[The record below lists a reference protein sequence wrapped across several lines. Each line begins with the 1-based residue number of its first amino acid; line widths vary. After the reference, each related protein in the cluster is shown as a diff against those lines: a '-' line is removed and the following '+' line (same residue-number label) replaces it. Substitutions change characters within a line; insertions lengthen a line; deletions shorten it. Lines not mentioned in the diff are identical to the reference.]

1 MEEAAAGGPGL
12 DDGAGDERTP
22 TERLPRPRQPVTARG
37 GIGRPG
43 ETEHPPLQV
52 RGQVGLLE
60 TGLGHDAVVGDR
72 PPPFRRV
79 GGGADAARGR
89 RIGVRFT
96 GARARPGASAEAKLG
111 KPASPPPGP
120 PPGPPPRPLRRGRGP
135 PGRPIPRRRPA
146 PSPACRRA
154 ASPEPGCLPAQTR
167 RAWFVWICPN
177 SLWQKSIDRSRP
189 ESTEWR
195 RLGGMAMGKKPAA
208 RQPSPMWVT
217 TADLPTSAGHPFFE
231 RLNRV
236 LEEAGFDAFV
246 EGLCAVFYASRLG
259 RPSLRPGRYFRL
271 LFIGYFEGLSS
282 ERGIAWRVADSLSLR
297 AFLDLDVTEAP
308 PNHSTL
314 SRTRRLI
321 DVETHVAVFTWVLER
336 LAGAGLV
343 QGKTVGVDAT
353 TLEANAAMRS
363 IERRDTGESYEAF
376 VRQLAKASGIETP
389 TRAELARFDRSR
401 KDRKTSNKEWQ
412 SPQDTDAKIAKMKD
426 GRTHLAHKA
435 EHGIDLETG
444 AILSVTVQEASEG
457 DSATLPET
465 LTMAAEQVEAVQP
478 AGAEVEEVVAD
489 KGYHSDATLVAL
501 DEIGVRSY
509 VSEPE
514 RGRRCWQ
521 DKKTGETP
529 VGKRAAQKA
538 LYGNR
543 RRIRGDRGRRLLR
556 RRGELVERPF
566 AHQYETGGLR
576 RVWVRGHENVRKRVL
591 IQAAGCNLGLLLRR
605 LTGVGTPRSLQ
616 GRALSAI
623 CGLIGRLSAL
633 WGRLTASWDFQWTPA
648 GLVGSIAHRQ
658 AA

>member
-1 MEEAAAGGPGL
+1 
-12 DDGAGDERTP
+12 
-22 TERLPRPRQPVTARG
+22 
-37 GIGRPG
+37 
-43 ETEHPPLQV
+43 
-52 RGQVGLLE
+52 
-60 TGLGHDAVVGDR
+60 
-72 PPPFRRV
+72 
-79 GGGADAARGR
+79 
-89 RIGVRFT
+89 
-96 GARARPGASAEAKLG
+96 
-111 KPASPPPGP
+111 
-120 PPGPPPRPLRRGRGP
+120 
-135 PGRPIPRRRPA
+135 
-146 PSPACRRA
+146 
-154 ASPEPGCLPAQTR
+154 
-167 RAWFVWICPN
+167 
-177 SLWQKSIDRSRP
+177 
-189 ESTEWR
+189 
-195 RLGGMAMGKKPAA
+195 MGKKPAA

-457 DSATLPET
+457 DSATLPAT

-521 DKKTGETP
+521 T
-529 VGKRAAQKA
+529 
-538 LYGNR
+538 R
-543 RRIRGDRGRRLLR
+543 RRERRRRRSVLR
-556 RRGELVERPF
+556 RRHYMGTVGVF
-566 AHQYETGGLR
+566 AATE
-576 RVWVRGHENVRKRVL
+576 VVVFNA
-591 IQAAGCNLGLLLRR
+591 AAGSWWSGLSRTSTRPGGCGGCGCAATRMCASGCSSRR
-605 LTGVGTPRSLQ
+605 PVATSD
-616 GRALSAI
+616 
-623 CGLIGRLSAL
+623 CCC
-633 WGRLTASWDFQWTPA
+633 A
-648 GLVGSIAHRQ
+648 G
-658 AA
+658 

>member
-1 MEEAAAGGPGL
+1 
-12 DDGAGDERTP
+12 
-22 TERLPRPRQPVTARG
+22 
-37 GIGRPG
+37 
-43 ETEHPPLQV
+43 
-52 RGQVGLLE
+52 
-60 TGLGHDAVVGDR
+60 
-72 PPPFRRV
+72 
-79 GGGADAARGR
+79 
-89 RIGVRFT
+89 
-96 GARARPGASAEAKLG
+96 
-111 KPASPPPGP
+111 
-120 PPGPPPRPLRRGRGP
+120 
-135 PGRPIPRRRPA
+135 
-146 PSPACRRA
+146 
-154 ASPEPGCLPAQTR
+154 
-167 RAWFVWICPN
+167 
-177 SLWQKSIDRSRP
+177 
-189 ESTEWR
+189 
-195 RLGGMAMGKKPAA
+195 MGKKPAA

-231 RLNRV
+231 RLNQV

-401 KDRKTSNKEWQ
+401 KDRKTSNKAWQ
-412 SPQDTDAKIAKMKD
+412 SPQDRDAKIAKMKD

-435 EHGIDLETG
+435 EHGVDLETG
-444 AILSVTVQEASEG
+444 AILSVTVHDASEG

-465 LTMAAEQVEAVQP
+465 LTMAAEQVEAVRP
-478 AGAEVEEVVAD
+478 DGAEVEEVVAD

-529 VGKRAAQKA
+529 AEKRAAQKA

-543 RRIRGDRGRRLLR
+543 RRIRGDRGRRLQR

-591 IQAAGCNLGLLLRR
+591 IQAAGCNLGQLLRR

-623 CGLIGRLSAL
+623 CGLIEPLTAL

-648 GLVGSIAHRQ
+648 QVYQPKI
-658 AA
+658 

>member
-1 MEEAAAGGPGL
+1 M
-12 DDGAGDERTP
+12 
-22 TERLPRPRQPVTARG
+22 
-37 GIGRPG
+37 
-43 ETEHPPLQV
+43 
-52 RGQVGLLE
+52 
-60 TGLGHDAVVGDR
+60 
-72 PPPFRRV
+72 
-79 GGGADAARGR
+79 
-89 RIGVRFT
+89 
-96 GARARPGASAEAKLG
+96 
-111 KPASPPPGP
+111 
-120 PPGPPPRPLRRGRGP
+120 
-135 PGRPIPRRRPA
+135 
-146 PSPACRRA
+146 
-154 ASPEPGCLPAQTR
+154 
-167 RAWFVWICPN
+167 
-177 SLWQKSIDRSRP
+177 
-189 ESTEWR
+189 
-195 RLGGMAMGKKPAA
+195 
-208 RQPSPMWVT
+208 
-217 TADLPTSAGHPFFE
+217 
-231 RLNRV
+231 
-236 LEEAGFDAFV
+236 
-246 EGLCAVFYASRLG
+246 
-259 RPSLRPGRYFRL
+259 
-271 LFIGYFEGLSS
+271 
-282 ERGIAWRVADSLSLR
+282 
-297 AFLDLDVTEAP
+297 
-308 PNHSTL
+308 
-314 SRTRRLI
+314 
-321 DVETHVAVFTWVLER
+321 
-336 LAGAGLV
+336 

-401 KDRKTSNKEWQ
+401 KDRKTSNKAWQ
-412 SPQDTDAKIAKMKD
+412 SPQDRDAKIAKMKD

-435 EHGIDLETG
+435 EHGVDLETG
-444 AILSVTVQEASEG
+444 AILSVTVQDASEG

-478 AGAEVEEVVAD
+478 DGAEVEEVVAD

-529 VGKRAAQKA
+529 AEKRAAQKA

-543 RRIRGDRGRRLLR
+543 RRIRGDRGRRLQR

-591 IQAAGCNLGLLLRR
+591 IQAAGCNLGQLLRR

-623 CGLIGRLSAL
+623 CGLIGPLTAL

-648 GLVGSIAHRQ
+648 GLVGAIAHRQ

>member
-1 MEEAAAGGPGL
+1 
-12 DDGAGDERTP
+12 
-22 TERLPRPRQPVTARG
+22 
-37 GIGRPG
+37 
-43 ETEHPPLQV
+43 
-52 RGQVGLLE
+52 
-60 TGLGHDAVVGDR
+60 
-72 PPPFRRV
+72 
-79 GGGADAARGR
+79 
-89 RIGVRFT
+89 
-96 GARARPGASAEAKLG
+96 
-111 KPASPPPGP
+111 
-120 PPGPPPRPLRRGRGP
+120 
-135 PGRPIPRRRPA
+135 
-146 PSPACRRA
+146 
-154 ASPEPGCLPAQTR
+154 
-167 RAWFVWICPN
+167 
-177 SLWQKSIDRSRP
+177 
-189 ESTEWR
+189 
-195 RLGGMAMGKKPAA
+195 MGKKPAA

-343 QGKTVGVDAT
+343 QGKTVWVDAT

-412 SPQDTDAKIAKMKD
+412 SPQDTDAKI
-426 GRTHLAHKA
+426 
-435 EHGIDLETG
+435 
-444 AILSVTVQEASEG
+444 
-457 DSATLPET
+457 
-465 LTMAAEQVEAVQP
+465 
-478 AGAEVEEVVAD
+478 
-489 KGYHSDATLVAL
+489 
-501 DEIGVRSY
+501 
-509 VSEPE
+509 
-514 RGRRCWQ
+514 
-521 DKKTGETP
+521 
-529 VGKRAAQKA
+529 
-538 LYGNR
+538 
-543 RRIRGDRGRRLLR
+543 
-556 RRGELVERPF
+556 
-566 AHQYETGGLR
+566 
-576 RVWVRGHENVRKRVL
+576 

-623 CGLIGRLSAL
+623 CGLIGRLTAL

-648 GLVGSIAHRQ
+648 GLVGSITHRQ